1 MSLAS
6 ELELINSRKSMKNT
20 KVKLSQQIVRNDEI
34 IEIKSSRKK
43 LYVH

>member
-6 ELELINSRKSMKNT
+6 EPELINSRKSMKNT